1 MDFNELR
8 EYNDY
13 LEQVEDIIF
22 NLCEGIDVKATE
34 AKVDAYRKE
43 NAGEIARL
51 NKRNEEEDR
60 RIAEEKGSEWAP
72 RRMSLDGSD
81 VGDTPG
87 PTGGAGGFGG
97 MFGHTPGTG
106 GAAGGG
112 PDQKRWEHVAT
123 MRHWSGFLKSFA
135 AYCVVFVA
143 NAS

>member
-60 RIAEEKGSEWAP
+60 RIAEASGSEWAP
-72 RRMSLDGSD
+72 RRMSMDELLNRRPRKDM
-81 VGDTPG
+81 P
-87 PTGGAGGFGG
+87 
-97 MFGHTPGTG
+97 H
-106 GAAGGG
+106 
-112 PDQKRWEHVAT
+112 RNCCYC
-123 MRHWSGFLKSFA
+123 HWL
-135 AYCVVFVA
+135 C
-143 NAS
+143 

>member
-106 GAAGGG
+106 GS
-112 PDQKRWEHVAT
+112 E
-123 MRHWSGFLKSFA
+123 
-135 AYCVVFVA
+135 
-143 NAS
+143 

>member
-51 NKRNEEEDR
+51 NKRNEEEDL
-60 RIAEEKGSEWAP
+60 
-72 RRMSLDGSD
+72 SLI
-81 VGDTPG
+81 
-87 PTGGAGGFGG
+87 
-97 MFGHTPGTG
+97 HI
-106 GAAGGG
+106 
-112 PDQKRWEHVAT
+112 
-123 MRHWSGFLKSFA
+123 
-135 AYCVVFVA
+135 
-143 NAS
+143 